1 MTAGSR
7 ARLVYITL
15 ALITIALGLWVHRG
29 AALGA
34 VARDVLGDALW
45 ATMIAWW
52 IGAVAPRM
60 HLTGRSAVAFGI
72 CVAVEVSQL
81 IHMPALD
88 SLRSTPMGHL
98 VLGSGFDPRDI
109 VAYATGVAIAA
120 GAEWLLRRDSRLTL
134 SAAKFR
140 DD

>member
-1 MTAGSR
+1 MTAGPR
-7 ARLVYITL
+7 ARLTYIAL
-15 ALITIALGLWVHRG
+15 ALVTIALGLWVHRG

-34 VARDVLGDALW
+34 VARDLLGDALW

-60 HLTGRSAVAFGI
+60 QLTARSAVAFGI

-81 IHMPALD
+81 IHTPALD

-109 VAYATGVAIAA
+109 VAYAAGVAIAA
-120 GAEWLLRRDSRLTL
+120 GAEWLLPRDSRLTL
-134 SAAKFR
+134 
-140 DD
+140 